1 MKLIYPAIFTPLS
14 NNPSGYCVEVP
25 DLPGCVTQ
33 GDNIEMAIEM
43 AEDAASGWILTSIE
57 DGEEIPKPSNLGSVV
72 CEAGSFVNY
81 LSLDMEEYAKKCSV
95 KSVKKTLTIPQW
107 LNTAAEKD
115 GINFS
120 QVLQSALKKQ
130 LNLFP

>member
-1 MKLIYPAIFTPLS
+1 MKLIYPAVFTPLS
-14 NNPSGYCVEVP
+14 GNPSGYCVEVP

-57 DGEEIPKPSNLGSVV
+57 DGEEIPKPSNLGSVA
-72 CEAGSFVNY
+72 CEEGSFVNY
-81 LSLDMEEYAKKCSV
+81 LALDMEEYAKKCSV

-107 LNTAAEKD
+107 LNTAAEKE

-120 QVLQSALKKQ
+120 QVLQSALKEQ
-130 LNLFP
+130 LELYL

>member
-14 NNPSGYCVEVP
+14 TNPSGYCVEVP

-43 AEDAASGWILTSIE
+43 AENAASGWILTSIE
-57 DGEEIPKPSNLGSVV
+57 DGEDIPKPSKLGNVV
-72 CEAGSFVNY
+72 REKTGFVNY
-81 LSLDMEEYAKKCSV
+81 ISLDMEGYAKKCSV

-120 QVLQSALKKQ
+120 QVLQSALKEQ